1 MNAVTAPET
10 RLSPTAH
17 NVIMQDPALLPLIE
31 RYMSAEDKQLLLPIL
46 QNLSADI
53 IEELA
58 DLADVADKH
67 PPLLEQFDRDG
78 NRVDHIVYHESYRK
92 LMQAGYEK
100 YGISALSHKPIHGW
114 ENTPP
119 HLVKYIVSYLFIQ
132 AEFGLGCP
140 MSMTDAA
147 ARTLR
152 KFGDPGLFAPYID
165 GLISTEPGNRYTGA
179 MFMTETQAGT
189 DIAKTE
195 TTAEQDEYDPNVWY
209 LTGDKWFTSNPDAD
223 VILTL
228 ARFPG
233 GEEHSTRGVGLFMLP
248 KHLPDGTKNSYGI
261 RRLKD
266 KFGTRSMPSGE
277 VRLDSAYAL
286 QVGQLDRGFRQM
298 AEMINT
304 SRLSNAMRSAAL
316 MRRATVEALDHA
328 RGREIFGKALIDQ
341 PLMRATL
348 MPLQVESEGALGM
361 IFYAGQQLEASDH
374 GDERATKLIR
384 VLTPIA
390 KHYICKRARWVTGES
405 MEVRGGNGY
414 IEDFPNSRL
423 VRDSHLGS
431 IWEGA
436 SNVIALDVLRC
447 MRKFRSHEVLAAAM
461 QEKLADSMVDDA
473 ATGSQ
478 EMQTVW
484 NELVEAGNQ
493 ILAIGGDYAQATIG
507 QYTDRLCKA
516 IEATLLLE
524 QASHEI
530 GTTDSYRTLLVA
542 NTFIRTRVLNQEH
555 ASAEVIEHLEAV
567 VSGGHLDRDA
577 ALQVFKSGGN

>member
-1 MNAVTAPET
+1 MAVAVSKTHKTIEQPNT
-10 RLSPTAH
+10 VL
-17 NVIMQDPALLPLIE
+17 QDPALLPLVE
-31 RYMSAEDKQLLLPIL
+31 RYMSDQDKQLLLPL
-46 QNLSADI
+46 MQELSQDI
-53 IEELA
+53 VNELA
-58 DLADVADKH
+58 ELADVADKN
-67 PPLLEQFDRDG
+67 PPVLEQYDRQG
-78 NRVDHIVYHESYRK
+78 NRVDRIDYHESYRK
-92 LMQAGYEK
+92 LMEAGYEK

-114 ENTPP
+114 HTIPP
-119 HLVKYIVSYLFIQ
+119 HLVKYILSYLFIQ

-140 MSMTDAA
+140 ISMTDAA

-152 KFGDPGLFAPYID
+152 KFGDPQLFGPYIER
-165 GLISTEPGNRYTGA
+165 LISTDAQYRYTGA

-195 TTAEQDEYDPNVWY
+195 TTAEQDEHDPNVWY

-233 GEEHSTRGVGLFMLP
+233 GQVNSTRGVGLFMLP
-248 KHLPDGTKNSYGI
+248 KQLPDGTKNAYGI

-277 VRLDSAYAL
+277 VRLDGAYAL

-304 SRLSNAMRSAAL
+304 SRLSNAMRSTAL
-316 MRRATVEALDHA
+316 MRRATVEAIEHA
-328 RGREIFGKALIDQ
+328 RGREIFGKNLIDQ

-348 MPLQVESEGALGM
+348 MPLQLESEGALGM
-361 IFYAGQQLEASDH
+361 IFYAGQQLEAADAGDDH
-374 GDERATKLIR
+374 ASKLIR

-423 VRDSHLGS
+423 VRDAHLGS

-447 MRKFRSHEVLAAAM
+447 LRKFSSHDVIAVAM
-461 QEKLADSMVDDA
+461 QEKLANMVGDSTQGVQA
-473 ATGSQ
+473 
-478 EMQTVW
+478 MQTVW
-484 NELVEAGNQ
+484 HELVESGEQ
-493 ILAIGGDYAQATIG
+493 IVATGGDYAQAVIG

-524 QASHEI
+524 QANHEI
-530 GTTDSYRTLLVA
+530 NDTGNYRTLLVA
-542 NTFIRTRVLNQEH
+542 NTFIRSRVLNQEH
-555 ASAEVIEHLEAV
+555 ATAEVIAHLDEV
-567 VSGGHLDRDA
+567 VTGAHVDRDA
-577 ALQVFKSGGN
+577 ALQVFKGGGH